1 MKKTRIV
8 LLFITIY
15 LIVISQTSYCQQHNN
30 CSLTDDQKILGLSII
45 WKEAAY
51 NFPYFDRLEI
61 DWTNTY
67 QNYIPKVIE
76 TKSDLEY
83 YLVLQEFISQL
94 KDEHTKILMPYTLEN
109 ELKSKSTLPVFD
121 IVCLKDGV
129 YITAIKPVASDT
141 VPLGSEVIEINEV
154 PIHDYLQ
161 NNFSI
166 FLNSNFSQSK
176 RRLFTNYFSVYNT
189 TVIESMTIKTPDG
202 ETKTVEVN
210 NTNSEQYRYNS
221 ISSYYRKIYMPAN
234 SISSKVLDENILYI
248 DIAGAMNYNVVSYFD
263 SIYNEI
269 NSSEGIIID
278 LRNNTGG
285 TSVGSDVACYFTEQ
299 DTIFQYVKTR
309 INNANMRALGAYTD
323 SSFSHIV
330 GSSRHFEYSDYY
342 NDEAFITDTFVTINN
357 IPKDRRILNKNIV
370 VLLDSKNLSATE
382 NFLMV
387 FKDLGLATFVGEPSG
402 GSCSQPLLIKLPG
415 GGIGFISTQKTYVG
429 ANTEFK
435 YLVPDIEVYYS
446 IEDFLN
452 DKDPILDKGYKYM
465 KMLLNKQ

>member
-1 MKKTRIV
+1 MKNVRIV
-8 LLFITIY
+8 IILILFYI
-15 LIVISQTSYCQQHNN
+15 IVLSQIVNCQESNNNISI
-30 CSLTDDQKILGLSII
+30 DQKILGLSII

-76 TKSDLEY
+76 SKSDLEY

-94 KDEHTKILMPYTLEN
+94 KDEHTKIIMPYTLEN

-129 YITAIKPVASDT
+129 YITAIKPVVSDT

-154 PIHDYLQ
+154 QIYNYLQ
-161 NNFSI
+161 NNLSM
-166 FLNSNFSQSK
+166 FLNSNFPQSK
-176 RRLFTNYFSVYNT
+176 RRLFTSYFSVYNT

-210 NTNSEQYRYNS
+210 NTNSEQYSYNS

-323 SSFSHIV
+323 SSFSHII
-330 GSSRHFEYSDYY
+330 GSTRHFEYSDYY
-342 NDEAFITDTFVTINN
+342 NDEAFITDTFATINN

-370 VLLDSKNLSATE
+370 ILLDSKNLSATE

-429 ANTEFK
+429 KSTEFI
-435 YLVPDIEVYYS
+435 YLIPDIEVYYN
-446 IEDFLN
+446 IEDLLN
-452 DKDPILDKGYKYM
+452 NSDPILESGIIVLK
-465 KMLLNKQ
+465 KMIKNN